1 MSVVHLRVVTALH
14 PGTAIISTDVC
25 EKQLGQGG
33 MSVSGRAG
41 GVLYAGL
48 QDSQERDGTHK
59 NTHCEGI
66 SGGCFAVD
74 AWWNAR
80 GYSIPTLHAASRSL
94 GEKRRKART
103 VLVLVMPSMREI
115 SSGMISANFS

>member
-14 PGTAIISTDVC
+14 QGTAIISTDVC

-33 MSVSGRAG
+33 ISVSGRAR
-41 GVLYAGL
+41 GVLHAGL

-66 SGGCFAVD
+66 SGGCFAMD
-74 AWWNAR
+74 A
-80 GYSIPTLHAASRSL
+80 
-94 GEKRRKART
+94 
-103 VLVLVMPSMREI
+103 
-115 SSGMISANFS
+115 